1 MSKDWEVK
9 EQATWISGEREF
21 LAEGTVVAKI
31 VRQEHTWYVKELQ
44 EGRLGQVEL
53 VKGSVIGTEV
63 REATGG
69 QMYRT
74 L

>member
-1 MSKDWEVK
+1 MLENCKKAS
-9 EQATWISGEREF
+9 
-21 LAEGTVVAKI
+21 
-31 VRQEHTWYVKELQ
+31 
-44 EGRLGQVEL
+44 LGQVEL